1 LKFFYFVELCTLY
14 DIHVSSASLI
24 FKTLD
29 SEAATCHTFMPYF
42 GLNKCLATGFTR
54 LFCAI
59 EENISK
65 DDRLQFSP
73 YLKTTNHV
81 EHLTVAVTGGHHVYM
96 SLSNDQ
102 TRPAE
107 QIKILLLKGHLAVT
121 DINLNLPI
129 RVEYGWNCAEFSL
142 AVPAG
147 FSATRYRRFD
157 GENLAIYEGN
167 SVITLPSCFRV
178 IPIAA
183 KPVTPIVSN
192 TLPPPVVHL
201 EPEEE
206 EEPVVIIDPTKPEI
220 TIDFNITDPAI
231 EDEKNVGSS
240 FWNIFRN
247 KNSMQ
252 KKFFII
258 KFIINYF

>member
-1 LKFFYFVELCTLY
+1 
-14 DIHVSSASLI
+14 
-24 FKTLD
+24 
-29 SEAATCHTFMPYF
+29 MPYF

-65 DDRLQFSP
+65 DDRLQLSP

-96 SLSNDQ
+96 SLSNEQ

-107 QIKILLLKGHLAVT
+107 QIKILLLQGHLAVT
-121 DINLNLPI
+121 DINLDLPI
-129 RVEYGWNCAEFSL
+129 RVEYGWDCARFSL

-178 IPIAA
+178 IPIPAQ
-183 KPVTPIVSN
+183 PVAPIASN
-192 TLPPPVVHL
+192 TLPLPVVEL
-201 EPEEE
+201 KPEEE
-206 EEPVVIIDPTKPEI
+206 EESVIITDPTKPEI
-220 TIDFNITDPAI
+220 IIDLNITDPTI
-231 EDEKNVGSS
+231 EDEQYVKSS
-240 FWNIFRN
+240 FWDIFRN
-247 KNSMQ
+247 KNSM
-252 KKFFII
+252 
-258 KFIINYF
+258 